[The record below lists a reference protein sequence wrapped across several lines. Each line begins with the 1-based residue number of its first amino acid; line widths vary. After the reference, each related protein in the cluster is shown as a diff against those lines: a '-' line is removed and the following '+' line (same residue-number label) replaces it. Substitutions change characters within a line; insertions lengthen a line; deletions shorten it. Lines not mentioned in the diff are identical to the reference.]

1 MKLANNQPI
10 WPICIPNYNIWT
22 MSLLRN
28 IKMIAIQYINMIT
41 TLWYCLFIPNP
52 QKSYS
57 WFKAQNTYHITSFC
71 MYIYNYIYIHIS
83 NRMNNNPPQRSPETN
98 IIQQISSQSSQ
109 SSTNTNRLIQQ
120 KPRSLANQHNPTK
133 SNSHK

>member
-1 MKLANNQPI
+1 MKLKKHEVLPMGFGLSTGGEYR
-10 WPICIPNYNIWT
+10 IP
-22 MSLLRN
+22 
-28 IKMIAIQYINMIT
+28 
-41 TLWYCLFIPNP
+41 
-52 QKSYS
+52 
-57 WFKAQNTYHITSFC
+57 
-71 MYIYNYIYIHIS
+71 
-83 NRMNNNPPQRSPETN
+83 NNNPPQRSPETN